1 MLILNQSGEIFSD
14 LLSTHLRAGET
25 NKVGTETEAST
36 LASRDTN
43 GRRNQV
49 QNSKDYSCNE
59 GECGDF
65 VNRES
70 LTGDKDSSTSDHETF
85 DQVFDSAIDNF
96 SNVHL
101 FLYSR
106 KRKFFDAY
114 LKF

>member
-1 MLILNQSGEIFSD
+1 MLILDQSEEIFTD

-25 NKVGTETEAST
+25 NQVGTETESSA
-36 LASRDTN
+36 LASSDAN
-43 GRRNQV
+43 GRRHQV
-49 QNSKDYSCNE
+49 QHSKDYSSDE
-59 GECGDF
+59 GEGGDF
-65 VNRES
+65 VDGES
-70 LTGDKDSSTSDHETF
+70 LAGDKDSSTRYNQTF
-85 DQVFDSAIDNF
+85 DQIFDSAIDNF